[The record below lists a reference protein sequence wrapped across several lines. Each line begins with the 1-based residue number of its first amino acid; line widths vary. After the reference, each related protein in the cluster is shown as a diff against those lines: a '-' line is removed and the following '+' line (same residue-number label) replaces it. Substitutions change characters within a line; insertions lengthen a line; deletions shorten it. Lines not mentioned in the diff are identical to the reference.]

1 MGYDEEQNEKAIKAK
16 IKMILKLNLP
26 CTRKWWEYI
35 STPRF
40 ARKFQN
46 RVLGMKKVFIADKEM
61 SLNSL
66 DPKWDDYIVIEVV
79 GSGTYE
85 LAKKDGKSLRHP
97 WNSM

>member
-1 MGYDEEQNEKAIKAK
+1 
-16 IKMILKLNLP
+16 
-26 CTRKWWEYI
+26 
-35 STPRF
+35 
-40 ARKFQN
+40 
-46 RVLGMKKVFIADKEM
+46 MKKVFIANKEM
-61 SLNSL
+61 NLNSL